1 MSDRSQPNPNG
12 GIASRNL
19 RSSSLRFLLDVVI
32 AARRLGLLDSLMSNG
47 FAGFKAW
54 PNLATRFKA
63 LSGAEKSREQ
73 AGQR

>member
-1 MSDRSQPNPNG
+1 
-12 GIASRNL
+12 
-19 RSSSLRFLLDVVI
+19 LRFLLDVVI

-73 AGQR
+73 AGQRKRRNHDCAPYAAACGGNV